1 VLSAKT
7 FRNVVFAAEGS
18 AGSVAGT
25 GSGGVQVAYLVS
37 PVQLI
42 PSFIPVIGQMDEVAV
57 LYCGMRMIRRWA
69 PGELIAECE
78 VRARASE
85 MVQRLT
91 VGRCGVASERVEDVA
106 RQVA

>member
-1 VLSAKT
+1 M
-7 FRNVVFAAEGS
+7 
-18 AGSVAGT
+18 
-25 GSGGVQVAYLVS
+25 S

-42 PSFIPVIGQMDEVAV
+42 PSFIPVIGQMDDVAV